1 MSPDE
6 QLLAAMR
13 TMWERTDPCPPD
25 LAERVL
31 FRLGLEQPDVELMVF
46 QSALTGAGART
57 TEVTDTVIFESQR
70 LALTITVSDGR
81 LRQRRRVDGWISPSA
96 ALRVCLHGAQGVLE
110 ETADE
115 DGRFAFVDVAG
126 GFVHF
131 TVEPTAGA
139 AVRLDHPVA
148 TPAISI

>member
-6 QLLAAMR
+6 PLMAAMR
-13 TMWERTDPCPPD
+13 TMWEHTDPCPPE
-25 LAERVL
+25 LADQVL
-31 FRLGLEQPDVELMVF
+31 FRLGLEQLDVEVMVF
-46 QSALTGAGART
+46 QSALTGAGARST
-57 TEVTDTVIFESQR
+57 TMTDTIIFESQW
-70 LALTITVSDGR
+70 LALTITVTDGR

-96 ALRVCLHGAQGVLE
+96 ALRVRLHGAESVLE

-115 DGRFAFVDVAG
+115 DGRFAFADVAG

-148 TPAISI
+148 TPAIAI